1 MTWFAFI
8 LLLIGGD
15 RTVLTSED
23 FQRVIDRYLNENLR
37 MEGIETEVSF
47 RSLPNEL
54 ILPKGEYSL
63 RVAQNQPM
71 MKKGYSGIPV
81 EIVNGGR
88 IERTVMCSV
97 FIRTFENVYVA
108 VRPFAKNEELDAA
121 FLMVNRI
128 ETTTMNDALSA
139 QMPITGLRTKRMVK
153 ENSVLQRSF
162 IEEIPVVKRDQRVSL
177 LVKANNITIGSDGIA
192 KEDGRMGEEI
202 LVQRTGTRE
211 TVRATVVGHSI
222 VEIEVK

>member
-23 FQRVIDRYLNENLR
+23 FQRVIDRYVNENLR